1 MPTLLCLSDYP
12 RDLVQSWVR
21 GLDVEVLIAAQTATI
36 GDLTDELRR
45 ADVVIGDAARRF
57 PLDAAAIAELDQ
69 CRLIMHPAVGL
80 DGVLDAEA
88 AAARGIEV
96 QNAPGYNAEAV
107 ADWAVMAML
116 MLLREAVAAEQSL
129 RTEGWARLPLGRE
142 LGALTVGI
150 IGYGAIGRGVHQR
163 LRGFGSEVLISD
175 PRPAR
180 VPGAQQVPLEDL
192 LRRSEVLTLHAPLT
206 ASTRHLLDADRLALL
221 PPGSVLV
228 NAARGELV
236 DERALVAALAAGRP
250 QAAALDV
257 FTVEPLAADSP
268 LRSLPNLYL
277 SPHVAAGTQQ
287 ARARVRALVGEVV
300 RAELGEPAGV
310 ADS

>member
-1 MPTLLCLSDYP
+1 MATLLCLSDYP
-12 RDLVQSWVR
+12 RELVQGWVAD
-21 GLDVEVLIAAQTATI
+21 LDVEVEIASRTDQI
-36 GDLTDELRR
+36 SDLTEQLRR
-45 ADVVIGDAARRF
+45 AEVVIGDAARRF
-57 PLDAAAIAELDQ
+57 RLDAAAIAELHR

-80 DGVLDAEA
+80 DGVLDTGA
-88 AAARGIEV
+88 AAARGIRV

-107 ADWAVMAML
+107 ADWALMAML
-116 MLLREAVAAEQSL
+116 LLLRDAVAAEAAL
-129 RTEGWARLPLGRE
+129 RTDGWARRPLGRE

-150 IGYGAIGRGVHQR
+150 VGYGAIGRAVHQR

-175 PRPAR
+175 PRPAHTA
-180 VPGAQQVPLEDL
+180 GAQQVPLEDL
-192 LRRSEVLTLHAPLT
+192 LRRSDVLTLHAPLT
-206 ASTRHLLDADRLALL
+206 ASTRHLLDAERLALL

-236 DERALVAALAAGRP
+236 DERALAAALAAGRP

-287 ARARVRALVGEVV
+287 ARARVRTLVGEVV
-300 RAELGEPAGV
+300 RAELLSGRYGR
-310 ADS
+310 